1 MKNAKNSNY
10 MRNYVRLSLIIWI
23 SSERNCLKKAVCEIF
38 ITYVKIKYM
47 TKVA

>member
-10 MRNYVRLSLIIWI
+10 MGNYVRLSLILI
-23 SSERNCLKKAVCEIF
+23 SLEHNCLKKAVCEIF